1 MTDRTPVSRRGMPRF
16 PSIPRGETVA
26 TFESYDDAQKAVDR
40 LGHAEFPVKEVSI
53 IGNDLTSVERVTGT
67 LSYGRAAGAGALS
80 GLWIG
85 LFFGLLLTL
94 LSPTASTVLFIGAAA
109 LIGAG
114 FGMFFNIAVYSLN
127 RRRRDFTSVMQVVAT
142 SYSVLTSPELANRA
156 RNVLEG
162 RDVSPAGQGDAPT
175 GTPPQP

>member
-1 MTDRTPVSRRGMPRF
+1 MRPWDDLGVSDRSSSTGRGLPRF
-16 PSIPRGETVA
+16 PSIPRGEVVA
-26 TFESYDDAQKAVDR
+26 TFDSYDDAQKAVDT
-40 LGHAEFPVKEVSI
+40 LSKAEFPVKEVSI
-53 IGNDLTSVERVTGT
+53 IGNDLVSVERVTGT
-67 LSYGRAAGAGALS
+67 LSYGRAAGTGALS

-94 LSPTASTVLFIGAAA
+94 LSPSASTLLFIGAAA

-142 SYSVLTSPELANRA
+142 SYSVLTTGELANRA
-156 RNVLEG
+156 RNLL
-162 RDVSPAGQGDAPT
+162 GQD
-175 GTPPQP
+175 